1 MLGEDDKV
9 GRLEPMKDGLA
20 VGSTDGWWLIDGDTD
35 VTFVGC
41 ALGVD
46 TGKSLGMKVGVF
58 EGLSDD

>member
-20 VGSTDGWWLIDGDTD
+20 VGFADGWWLIDGDID
-35 VTFVGC
+35 VIFVGC